1 MQPRLKLRPYC
12 LAWVMVLLSCS
23 QNAAAN
29 RLLDYIRNTDLND
42 YALGVALSTSQNM
55 YKGEED
61 GTYAYPYLTSF
72 RDSAFTANWLVAG
85 EGDLGIRRVSDGG
98 WTFGVVGRIQTR
110 GLASNAELPGVTE
123 RKWTLELAPTIGYR
137 NWPLHINFKS
147 YFEVLDRH
155 NGQISQLAFSYP
167 KEWAR
172 GYLIPAFE
180 FIYQSDDYTDYY
192 YGVGQAEALPDR
204 PAYDPGTVLNTS
216 LKLSWGYALTDRW
229 LMSGRIGVEQFDDEI
244 TDSPLVDRDKIW
256 SVNLGLAYNAN
267 IFQSREYEYSA
278 EEFPRTAIK
287 VSVLSAD
294 MNTALVG
301 DSGTLAPGSEI
312 DIEDLLG
319 LPDRKTIA
327 QFDVH
332 VRLAGY
338 HRLEMSYT
346 DLDRSGS
353 TVLAD
358 DIDFRDTKF
367 LAGTTVESRVE
378 TRILKLAYGY
388 SLIRDSQKELGVTA
402 GFHKTRMDAEF
413 TVPMT
418 GQRQRGEPS
427 PLLPVLG
434 AYGLISLGQN
444 TTVSAQAQ
452 VFRMDFDR
460 YEGSLS
466 FVRIE
471 VQQSIGRIGLGLGY
485 SYYSMNLDS
494 HSDDL
499 QGSLEFRHHGPV
511 AFLSVRF

>member
-1 MQPRLKLRPYC
+1 MQKLCPYH
-12 LAWVMVLLSCS
+12 LIWILVLICIS
-23 QNAAAN
+23 QNVAAN

-42 YALGVALSTSQNM
+42 YALGVALATSQNM
-55 YKGEED
+55 YKGEEN

-85 EGDLGIRRVSDGG
+85 EGDLGIRRISDSG

-110 GLASNAELPGVTE
+110 GLASNAELPGIAE
-123 RKWTLELAPTIGYR
+123 RESTLELAPAIGYR

-155 NGQISQLAFSYP
+155 KGQISQLAFSYP
-167 KEWAR
+167 KEWKR
-172 GYLIPAFE
+172 GYLVPALE
-180 FIYQSDDYTDYY
+180 IIYQSDDYSDYY
-192 YGVGQAEALPDR
+192 YGVGQIEAMPDR
-204 PAYDPGTVLNTS
+204 PTYDPGSVLNTS
-216 LKLSWGYALTDRW
+216 LKLSWGYALTNRW
-229 LMSGRIGVEQFDDEI
+229 LMSGRIGIEQLDDEI
-244 TDSPLVDRDKIW
+244 TASPLVDRDKIW

-267 IFQSREYEYSA
+267 IFQSREYEYSI

-287 VSVLSAD
+287 LSVLSAD
-294 MNTALVG
+294 MNTTLVG
-301 DSGTLAPGSEI
+301 NSATFDPGSHV

-358 DIDFRDTKF
+358 DIDFRDTRF
-367 LAGTTVESRVE
+367 LAGTTVESSVE
-378 TRILKLAYGY
+378 TKIMKLAYGY

-402 GFHKTRMDAEF
+402 GFHKTRMDVEF

-418 GQRQRGEPS
+418 GQRQQSEPS

-434 AYGLISLGQN
+434 AYGVISLGSN

-471 VQQSIGRIGLGLGY
+471 VQQLMGRFGLGLGY

-494 HSDDL
+494 HADDL